1 MGDKLAQEFDFGAL
15 LSNPVFS
22 DVGGIIIGFVIGF
35 IIGFLLAFFKFY
47 WRHRHAIAT
56 FGR

>member
-1 MGDKLAQEFDFGAL
+1 MAQEFDFSAFF
-15 LSNPVFS
+15 SNPVFS

-35 IIGFLLAFFKFY
+35 VIGFLLAFFKFY

-56 FGR
+56 FGRS